1 MIFLALLK
9 YFQKSS
15 FLFGHFWVHFEVNKL
30 NLFFHYLLKIEAA
43 YLFLQVA
50 KLIFVY
56 HCILFDIFLMGH
68 ISHVLLY
75 ESYYFLYF
83 LYFLDFLYFLYFPYY
98 LYFLHLLH
106 WYLYYFLFLQFFL
119 VVFLLYFF
127 LYLFLILHLLLLIEH

>member
-83 LYFLDFLYFLYFPYY
+83 LDFPYYLYYLGFLYFPYFQYFPYY
-98 LYFLHLLH
+98 LYFLHLVH
-106 WYLYYFLFLQFFL
+106 WYLYYFLFLQIFL
-119 VVFLLYFF
+119 VDFLKYFF
-127 LYLFLILHLLLLIEH
+127 L